1 MRYSGNTLPAQW
13 YNMREEGAWFGIGLR
28 NTDETEE
35 ITTTRTR
42 IEAGY
47 YQGPK
52 TLVKKI
58 NKSLLRALPAN
69 IVRLS
74 YNVITHKMT
83 LTMLSKVVFLG
94 DMNTTILGFRDN
106 PLIGPNDGTDHIV
119 READSVADMSRGFES
134 LYVYTNVV
142 EPRVVGDSL
151 VPLLR
156 IVPLSG
162 RQGDTVSKT
171 FQKTQYVPVL
181 CKEFGTIEI
190 DIRDDTGRP
199 VPFERGKVVVT
210 LHFRRIKS
218 RLF

>member
-1 MRYSGNTLPAQW
+1 MDATSNVGSIGSSRRWRLCGNECPKA
-13 YNMREEGAWFGIGLR
+13 
-28 NTDETEE
+28 E
-35 ITTTRTR
+35 I
-42 IEAGY
+42 
-47 YQGPK
+47 
-52 TLVKKI
+52 
-58 NKSLLRALPAN
+58 
-69 IVRLS
+69 
-74 YNVITHKMT
+74 
-83 LTMLSKVVFLG
+83 VFLCQVFILYTVIVVTIYTLRQG
-94 DMNTTILGFRDN
+94 RTILGFRDN
-106 PLIGPNDGTDHIV
+106 PLIGPNDGTDIV
-119 READSVADMSRGFES
+119 READFVVDMSRGFES

-162 RQGDTVSKT
+162 SQGDTVSKT